1 MRVIPSDQ
9 VVMAPMHCA
18 VVPTLGQTARQH
30 RFIDTGQ
37 ELLTHSV
44 NAPNHVY
51 VSEPA
56 VREMAK
62 LLGWTPPEEVDGL
75 MDELAVAKAD
85 RDRLEGEI
93 GALRARF
100 AAIDVL
106 ESEGFTA
113 RKKPGR
119 PKVAA

>member
-1 MRVIPSDQ
+1 
-9 VVMAPMHCA
+9 MHCA
-18 VVPTLGQTARQH
+18 VVPTLGQTSRH
-30 RFIDTGQ
+30 RFVDTGQ
-37 ELLTHSV
+37 ELLTSNV

-56 VREMAK
+56 VGEMAK
-62 LLGWTPPEEVDGL
+62 LLGWTPPEEVAKL
-75 MDELAVAKAD
+75 EDELAVATVE
-85 RDRLEGEI
+85 LERVVGEAA
-93 GALRARF
+93 ALRARF